1 MNDIE
6 DKLSK
11 IKFANFETE
20 KECLN
25 LKNENSLLK
34 IQVCTKVLLLLYV
47 LIYRKLIKRSQLLKG
62 KLFLSN
68 SFKIF
73 LKQTQFRSKT
83 SLVLILKNLEIYV
96 IVMENSAKTK
106 KKKKDNNLYFKK
118 IFTYK
123 TKLIIFF

>member
-25 LKNENSLLK
+25 LKKENSLLK

-47 LIYRKLIKRSQLLKG
+47 LIYRKLIKRSQLLEG
-62 KLFLSN
+62 KLYLSN

-83 SLVLILKNLEIYV
+83 SLVLIFKNLEIYV

-106 KKKKDNNLYFKK
+106 KKEKRQ
-118 IFTYK
+118 
-123 TKLIIFF
+123 

>member
-11 IKFANFETE
+11 IKFTNFETE

-47 LIYRKLIKRSQLLKG
+47 LIYRKLIKRSQLLEG
-62 KLFLSN
+62 KLYLSN

-106 KKKKDNNLYFKK
+106 RKKTIVFTLKKSL
-118 IFTYK
+118 
-123 TKLIIFF
+123 LIKQN